1 MPATDERKSVCR
13 LARRIRLQTRESPK
27 DYIRRCSGRYLNQ
40 CCRKHQETDL
50 DEGQSNSNKLVVTVN
65 RTRVASDADG
75 NLFKFKVWHIQ
86 DLKTSQLKR
95 PGDCHDDFVL
105 RTVNVHFQTIQS
117 ERVRI
122 LQGVGASQPLPTEK
136 PTHV

>member
-13 LARRIRLQTRESPK
+13 LARRFRLQTRESPK
-27 DYIRRCSGRYLNQ
+27 DYFRRCSGRYLNQ

-86 DLKTSQLKR
+86 DLKTSHFIFKKGAGRQAQGLF
-95 PGDCHDDFVL
+95 PGAMAK
-105 RTVNVHFQTIQS
+105 
-117 ERVRI
+117 
-122 LQGVGASQPLPTEK
+122 G
-136 PTHV
+136 